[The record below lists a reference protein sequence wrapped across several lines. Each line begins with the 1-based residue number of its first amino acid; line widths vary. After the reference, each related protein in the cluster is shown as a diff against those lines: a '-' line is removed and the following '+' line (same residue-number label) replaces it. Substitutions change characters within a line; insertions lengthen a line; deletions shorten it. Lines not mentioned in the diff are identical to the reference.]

1 MLRWIIVKMEDWN
14 NEIVVREEIRRRIQ
28 RLAIRDTSDVL

>member
-1 MLRWIIVKMEDWN
+1 VKMEDWN